1 MTNPKI
7 IYTNK
12 TEIAVL
18 KAVGA
23 RLREAREALRMR
35 QFHAANLIET
45 SVQAVIDA
53 EEGRLNP
60 LPIKFLKAA
69 AETYAVSVDWLLGLI
84 EWEKEDAGRDL
95 LAGLQR
101 IHLKHY
107 STLVAR
113 QADADEINHRAQ
125 VALAEIVM
133 AFEAFQKAN
142 AGFIDMPAGARL
154 LRAVSAARKIKVAHP
169 IGNKQTLN
177 V

>member
-23 RLREAREALRMR
+23 RLREARESLKLTQM
-35 QFHAANLIET
+35 HAAPFLET
-45 SVQAVIDA
+45 SVQAVADA
-53 EEGRLNP
+53 ESGRLNP

-69 AETYAVSVDWLLGLI
+69 AETYSVSVDWLLGLI
-84 EWEKEDAGRDL
+84 EWETEDAGRDL
-95 LAGLQR
+95 LTGLQR

-113 QADADEINHRAQ
+113 QAEADENNGRAQ
-125 VALAEIVM
+125 AALAEIVV
-133 AFEAFQKAN
+133 AFEVFRKSN
-142 AGFIDMPAGARL
+142 PKFDDMPAGARL
-154 LRAVSAARKIKVAHP
+154 LRAASEARKITVIHP
-169 IGNKQTLN
+169 VSKQQAST

>member
-12 TEIAVL
+12 TEIAAL

-23 RLREAREALRMR
+23 RLKEAREFLKLT
-35 QFHAANLIET
+35 QTHAAPLLET
-45 SVQAVIDA
+45 SGQALIDA
-53 EEGRLNP
+53 ESGRLNP

-69 AETYAVSVDWLLGLI
+69 AETYSVSVDWLLGLV
-84 EWEKEDAGRDL
+84 EWEREDAGRDL

-107 STLVAR
+107 AELVAR
-113 QADADEINHRAQ
+113 QAEADENNGRAQ
-125 VALAEIVM
+125 AALAEIVA
-133 AFEAFQKAN
+133 AFEV
-142 AGFIDMPAGARL
+142 FIKSNPDFEDMPAGARL
-154 LRAVSAARKIKVAHP
+154 LRAVSTAKNSLVAQSS
-169 IGNKQTLN
+169 GNKQTLS

>member
-12 TEIAVL
+12 AEIAVL

-23 RLREAREALRMR
+23 RLKEAREFLKLT
-35 QFHAANLIET
+35 QTHAAPLLET
-45 SVQAVIDA
+45 SVQALIDA
-53 EEGRLNP
+53 ESGRLNP

-69 AETYAVSVDWLLGLI
+69 AETYSVSTDWLLGLV

-107 STLVAR
+107 AELVAR
-113 QADADEINHRAQ
+113 QAEADEINGHAQ
-125 VALAEIVM
+125 AALSEIVM

-154 LRAVSAARKIKVAHP
+154 LRAVSAARKINVAHP
-169 IGNKQTLN
+169 ISKKQAST